1 MWKRAIII
9 YLSPCQNFY
18 HNGSYVI
25 SFRHSGCA
33 VKRLHPAMNISRQI
47 ETGNRSCSASAH
59 STQLFGVVRTCITT
73 RRPDAP
79 VSQFTWSSS
88 RSSIWM
94 SCTCSGADCP
104 FPWSGASTSCPLSA
118 RCSSSQQ
125 LDSSEVEL
133 WDASSSDSKD
143 EDEYD
148 LTMIVIVVCGRVVF
162 GDLRVA
168 WTSRACS
175 VQGAHKYLNKYRWL
189 NTNNS
194 HLEFCLSSTEDKDR
208 LLKDL
213 WRLLWR
219 WMKVLN

>member
-1 MWKRAIII
+1 MPKL
-9 YLSPCQNFY
+9 LSLWLIRHFIQT
-18 HNGSYVI
+18 
-25 SFRHSGCA
+25 FRVCCETSTSRHEYFTTDRDRKSMVFCICA
-33 VKRLHPAMNISRQI
+33 FNAVV
-47 ETGNRSCSASAH
+47 RS
-59 STQLFGVVRTCITT
+59 TVRTCLST
-73 RRPDAP
+73 RRPDFPRFP
-79 VSQFTWSSS
+79 VGQFTWSSS

-148 LTMIVIVVCGRVVF
+148 LTMIVIVVCGRVVL

-175 VQGAHKYLNKYRWL
+175 VQEAHKYLNKYAWL

-219 WMKVLN
+219 WMRVVN